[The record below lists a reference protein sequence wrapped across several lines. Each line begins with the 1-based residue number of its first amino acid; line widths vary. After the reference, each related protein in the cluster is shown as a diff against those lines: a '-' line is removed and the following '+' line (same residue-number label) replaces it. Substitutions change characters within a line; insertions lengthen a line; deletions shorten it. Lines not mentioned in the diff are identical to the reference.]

1 MHMRTCDKNRASTHQ
16 SCIFLY
22 PHFLQESISHLH
34 TLCSFYRIVF
44 DDTEDIF
51 ADKIT
56 QQALLALNEATA
68 AIMVSE
74 EEMKQ
79 M

>member
-1 MHMRTCDKNRASTHQ
+1 MVIHNLVSPHRFIVSKSFST
-16 SCIFLY
+16 SLPLY
-22 PHFLQESISHLH
+22 LSVNLN
-34 TLCSFYRIVF
+34 RIVF

-68 AIMVSE
+68 AIMVRIWNSAGHWLAVVLH
-74 EEMKQ
+74 
-79 M
+79 

>member
-1 MHMRTCDKNRASTHQ
+1 MIALFR
-16 SCIFLY
+16 Y
-22 PHFLQESISHLH
+22 V
-34 TLCSFYRIVF
+34 RIVF

-68 AIMVSE
+68 AIMVRAL
-74 EEMKQ
+74 
-79 M
+79 